1 MMDNTFMDMLV
12 RGSMVIRETVTDK
25 ELLQEVK
32 SDIVLLTELR
42 NKVLRKKL
50 HTQLTE
56 LMKNAEKCGVIN
68 EMGATRIN
76 LDFLLGSDK
85 C

>member
-1 MMDNTFMDMLV
+1 MGAPT
-12 RGSMVIRETVTDK
+12 
-25 ELLQEVK
+25 VK

-56 LMKNAEKCGVIN
+56 LMKNAVNNGVVS
-68 EMGATRIN
+68 EEDATRIN

>member
-56 LMKNAEKCGVIN
+56 SMKNAEKCGVIN
-68 EMGATRIN
+68 EMDETRIN

>member
-1 MMDNTFMDMLV
+1 MDNTFMDMLV
-12 RGSMVIRETVTDK
+12 RGSMVIRECVTDE

-56 LMKNAEKCGVIN
+56 LMKNAVNNGVVS
-68 EMGATRIN
+68 EEDATRIN